1 MKIEGNFT
9 FAGSVETVWDHMLD
23 PGALSACLPG
33 CERFEPTSDDSYDV
47 VMRVGVAGI
56 SGRYTGKV
64 TIADKR
70 HAESYRMIVQGRG
83 AGGGIRG
90 EGVLTFAPDSDGTR
104 VSVEGDARVT
114 GVVAR
119 VGQRL
124 LGTVSKTLMSQ
135 FFACM
140 GEKFE
145 SSA

>member
-1 MKIEGNFT
+1 MKIEGAFT
-9 FAGSVETVWDHMLD
+9 FAADVETVWDHMLD

-33 CERFEPTSDDSYDV
+33 CEQFDPTGDDSYDV

-64 TIADKR
+64 TVAEKQ

-83 AGGGIRG
+83 RGGGIRG
-90 EGVLTFAPDSDGTR
+90 EGVLTFAPDGDGTR
-104 VSVEGDARVT
+104 VTVGGDARVT

-124 LGTVSKTLMSQ
+124 LGTVSKTLMTQ

-140 GEKFE
+140 GEKLE
-145 SSA
+145 TSH